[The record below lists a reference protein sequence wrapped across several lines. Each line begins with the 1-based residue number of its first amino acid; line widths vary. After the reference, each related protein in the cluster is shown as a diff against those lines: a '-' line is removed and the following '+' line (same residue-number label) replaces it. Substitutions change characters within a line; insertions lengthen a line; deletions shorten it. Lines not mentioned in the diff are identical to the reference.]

1 MKNNVIK
8 NLFIAEIIAMGF
20 ATVSCTSN
28 KVAVTDTMTSREIV
42 QQAQNAYDNGNA
54 KLAEQYYKTLLTRYG
69 NDTSIYV
76 EGRFELAH
84 IYVKQKEYKKAL
96 PMLQEII
103 TIYDNSEPGQLPGS
117 YRKLAEND
125 LKKIP
130 DEVITASKKV
140 ETVET
145 PAAETPAA
153 ETETTGDTASDST
166 TPAQQ

>member
-1 MKNNVIK
+1 
-8 NLFIAEIIAMGF
+8 
-20 ATVSCTSN
+20 
-28 KVAVTDTMTSREIV
+28 
-42 QQAQNAYDNGNA
+42 
-54 KLAEQYYKTLLTRYG
+54 
-69 NDTSIYV
+69 
-76 EGRFELAH
+76 
-84 IYVKQKEYKKAL
+84 
-96 PMLQEII
+96 MLQEII

-130 DEVITASKKV
+130 NEVITASKKV